1 MVTVDSSLILST
13 NNLPELS
20 LDDEQT
26 LREDLRYERKMDRKS
41 QKEALEDLVPR
52 AEPGSRERQLEKKRD
67 ATASNRAFRE
77 ARSPGAEDVGE
88 KDLMGDDEDGIKR
101 QIKEMDKKKSEREL
115 RKEEVLRA
123 RAAEREERLK
133 VHRDKEDKT
142 MEMLKAI
149 ARERFGAS

>member
-1 MVTVDSSLILST
+1 MVTVDSSLIIST

-41 QKEALEDLVPR
+41 QKEALKDLVPR

-88 KDLMGDDEDGIKR
+88 KDLMGDEEDGIKR